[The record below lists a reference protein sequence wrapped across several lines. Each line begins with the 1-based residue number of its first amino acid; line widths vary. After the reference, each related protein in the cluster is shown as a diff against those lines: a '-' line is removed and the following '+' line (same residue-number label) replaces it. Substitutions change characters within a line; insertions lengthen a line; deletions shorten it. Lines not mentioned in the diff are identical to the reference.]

1 LTVVI
6 SAFKIANTAAI
17 AIKAS
22 RGFVGR
28 EDETG
33 VIGSAY

>member
-6 SAFKIANTAAI
+6 SMFRIANTAAI

-33 VIGSAY
+33 VTGSGY